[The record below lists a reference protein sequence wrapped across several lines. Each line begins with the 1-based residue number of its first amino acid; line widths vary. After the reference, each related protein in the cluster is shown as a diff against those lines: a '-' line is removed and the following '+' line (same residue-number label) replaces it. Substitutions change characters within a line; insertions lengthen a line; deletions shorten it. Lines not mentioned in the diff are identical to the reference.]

1 MKKLINLGKPAKTT
15 KSGFILVPVS
25 PMNIPKIG
33 DRVVTRKME
42 EVGVIVDLIGPVS
55 SPFALVKPSKV
66 VNEDLFVV
74 RGYGGDRKGEGEGV
88 GKGSRKGSRKRGD

>member
-1 MKKLINLGKPAKTT
+1 MRKLINLGKPAKTT

-25 PMNIPKIG
+25 PTNIPKVG
-33 DRVVTRKME
+33 ERVVTRKME
-42 EVGVIVDLIGPVS
+42 EVGIIVDLIGPVS

-74 RGYGGDRKGEGEGV
+74 RGYGGDREGEGV
-88 GKGSRKGSRKRGD
+88 GKGSRKGSRKKGD